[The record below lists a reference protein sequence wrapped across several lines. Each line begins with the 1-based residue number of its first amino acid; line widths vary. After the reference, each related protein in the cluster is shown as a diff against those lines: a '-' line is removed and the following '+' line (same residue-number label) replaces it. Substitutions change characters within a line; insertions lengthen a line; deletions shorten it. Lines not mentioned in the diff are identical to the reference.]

1 MAERRGISSFS
12 VVLLMAVAAVVGA
25 ACFSMLKVQ
34 YTPSPTE
41 KRLSVNYSY
50 PGASARI
57 VEAEVTSKLEGV
69 LSGIR
74 ACTGINSVSED
85 GGGYITLTVGKRS
98 DMDAVRFE
106 VASQIRNIYSRLP
119 EGCTYPSIS
128 LNAQGQESHTAI
140 SYSIRSPLPS
150 LEIAKF
156 VEDHLLHPLSII
168 EGVSS
173 VDFYGQTPFEWV
185 VTFDADKAAAAGITA
200 TDISRAFGEYYS
212 DQMVG
217 LARSGG
223 NTFAVKLRSD
233 TAADMAGVPVANVE
247 GRIVHLG
254 DIATFRYQEALPN
267 SYYRINGL
275 NVLNLTVEASSD
287 ANLIAVV
294 QSVKDC
300 LASMQDVIPEE
311 IGISV
316 SYDYSEYISDELDK
330 IYFRTGLCL
339 LILLLFAFAAARS
352 WRYMAVIGLTLA
364 VNLLISVAVYFFSG
378 LHIHIYTLAGV
389 TVSLGI
395 IIDNSIVMIDHYSRT
410 RTRSVFP
417 ALLSAVLTTVAA
429 LLVILLLPESEKANL
444 TDFAFVIIINLA
456 VSLLVSYLFAPA
468 LLEYFPIRFAEG
480 KARARRLRRTVRWN
494 RWYEHYIN
502 WGVRHK
508 WVYVVAFI
516 VMFGIPTCLLPTKF
530 GDEARAPLK
539 GWQKAANKVLAW
551 RPYAT
556 NKRSVDRVISS
567 SFGLFH
573 KAMSHSDFYREL
585 SRQRLIIRA
594 GMLEGSTIHQLNDV
608 MRSMENY
615 LAGIDEIEV
624 FETRITAYNNGRIS
638 VLFKPEYEDTWL
650 PSKIKRDIIS
660 IASNFGGANWTVSGI
675 DESYFNNE
683 IVSESRSHLITLTGY
698 NYDNLIRF
706 SEQLIEYLMVN
717 PRVIGAEIYGADW
730 DTTPKTEFN
739 LQYDFEA
746 LSRYG
751 VSPYE
756 YYSALQS
763 PLYETVMMR
772 LPHEGEYVNVRLE
785 SSAQDELD
793 AWFIGNQATVVN
805 NTRVKL
811 SEVGSISKVR
821 SGLPIEKDNQSY
833 AVTIR
838 FDFAGSS
845 MQVSKLIE
853 KAVDYMNQEVLPVG
867 FKADGSRGGW
877 FYDNQE
883 KYAAMIL
890 LVIALI
896 FVICAVHFNSLRF
909 PLAIIFMIPISFIG
923 LFLAFGI
930 GDFTFDKGGFAAFIM
945 LSGITVNAG
954 IYLVSEYLHPHLAVS
969 LRPISSLGL
978 SQPRVGESVRA
989 YVRAFDRKVVPIS
1002 LTILSTILGL
1012 VPFLFDGPKEVFWFA
1027 FAIGTIAGM
1036 AFSLIALIFYFPLFI
1051 ITQVSQVI

>member
-1 MAERRGISSFS
+1 MMAERRGISSFS
-12 VVLLMAVAAVVGA
+12 VVLLMAVAAVVGV
-25 ACFSMLKVQ
+25 ACFSMLKIQ
-34 YTPSPTE
+34 YTPSPTA
-41 KRLSVNYSY
+41 KSLTVTYSY

-57 VEAEVTSKLEGV
+57 VEAQVTSKLEGV

-85 GGGYITLTVGKRS
+85 GAGRITLNVGKRS

-119 EGCTYPSIS
+119 ESCTYPSIS
-128 LNAQGQESHTAI
+128 LNTQGQESQTAI
-140 SYSIRSPLPS
+140 AYSIRSPLPS

-156 VEDHLLHPLSII
+156 VEEHLLHPLSII
-168 EGVSS
+168 EGVSA

-185 VTFDADKAAAAGITA
+185 VTFDADKAAAAGISA
-200 TDISRAFGEYYS
+200 NMISNAFRSYYTE
-212 DQMVG
+212 QMVG
-217 LARSGG
+217 LTRSGG

-233 TAADMAGVPVANVE
+233 TAADFAGVPVANAE

-300 LASMQDVIPEE
+300 LASMQEIIPEE
-311 IGISV
+311 MGISV

-330 IYFRTGLCL
+330 IYLRTGICL

-352 WRYMAVIGLTLA
+352 WRYMAVIGITLA
-364 VNLLISVAVYFFSG
+364 VNLLISIAVYFFSG

-410 RTRSVFP
+410 GTRSVFP

-456 VSLLVSYLFAPA
+456 VSLLVSYLFVPA

-480 KARARRLRRTVRWN
+480 KTRSRRLRRTARWN
-494 RWYEHYIN
+494 RRYERYIA
-502 WGVRHK
+502 WGVQHK

-530 GDEARAPLK
+530 GDENREPLK

-551 RPYAT
+551 RPYAD
-556 NKRSVDRVISS
+556 NKPTVDKILSS
-567 SFGLFH
+567 SFGLFY
-573 KAMSHSDFYREL
+573 KAMSHSDFYREP
-585 SRQRLIIRA
+585 SRQRLSISA
-594 GMLEGSTIHQLNDV
+594 GMLEGCTVHQLNEV

-615 LAGIDEIEV
+615 LAGIEEIEV
-624 FETRITAYNNGRIS
+624 FETRVTSYDNGTIS
-638 VLFKPEYEDTWL
+638 VLFKPEYEGTWL
-650 PSKIKRDIIS
+650 PSKIKGDVIS
-660 IASNFGGANWTVSGI
+660 MAANFGGANWSVSGI
-675 DESYFNNE
+675 DENYFNNN
-683 IVSESRSHLITLTGY
+683 IVTDSKSNSILLTGY
-698 NYDNLIRF
+698 NYDDLIGYG
-706 SEQLIEYLMVN
+706 EQLIAHLSGN
-717 PRVIGAEIYGADW
+717 RRVSQPEIYGTGW
-730 DTTPKTEFN
+730 SSRPRTEFN
-739 LQYDFEA
+739 MLYDFEA
-746 LSRYG
+746 LNRYG

-763 PLYETVMMR
+763 PLYGTTLMR
-772 LPHEGEYVNVRLE
+772 LPHEGDYVGVRLE
-785 SSAQDELD
+785 SSAKDSFD
-793 AWFIGNQATVVN
+793 AWHIDNQAVEVADTK
-805 NTRVKL
+805 VKL
-811 SEVGSISKVR
+811 SAVGSISKGR
-821 SGLPIEKDNQSY
+821 TGLPIEKDNQSY
-833 AVTIR
+833 AVTVR
-838 FDFAGSS
+838 FNFIGSYLLANRA
-845 MQVSKLIE
+845 VE
-853 KAVDYMNQEVLPVG
+853 EAVDYMNYQVLPIG
-867 FKADGSRGGW
+867 FKAESGQGGW
-877 FYDNQE
+877 FYSNKE
-883 KYAAMIL
+883 KYAGLIL

-896 FVICAVHFNSLRF
+896 FVICAIHFNSLRL
-909 PLAIIFMIPISFIG
+909 PLAIIFLIPISFIG
-923 LFLAFGI
+923 LFLVFGI

-954 IYLVSEYLHPHLAVS
+954 IYLVSEYLHTRPSSASPLLPDTAVHTY
-969 LRPISSLGL
+969 IK
-978 SQPRVGESVRA
+978 
-989 YVRAFDRKVVPIS
+989 AFDRKIVPIS

-1012 VPFLFDGPKEVFWFA
+1012 VPFLFDGPKEVFWFP

-1036 AFSLIALIFYFPLFI
+1036 VFSISALIIFLPVFALKTLTIKKTKPN
-1051 ITQVSQVI
+1051 

>member
-1 MAERRGISSFS
+1 MAGGKGISSFS
-12 VVLLMAVAAVVGA
+12 VVLLMAVAAVVGV

-41 KRLSVNYSY
+41 KNLTVDYSY

-74 ACTGINSVSED
+74 ACTGISSVSRD
-85 GGGYITLTVGKRS
+85 GGGYITLNVGKRS

-128 LNAQGQESHTAI
+128 LNAQGQESQTAI
-140 SYSIRSPLPS
+140 AYSIRSPLPS
-150 LEIAKF
+150 LEIAKY
-156 VEDHLLHPLSII
+156 VEEHLLHPLSVI

-200 TDISRAFGEYYS
+200 PDISRAFTSYYS
-212 DQMVG
+212 EQLVG
-217 LARSGG
+217 LAHSGG

-233 TAADMAGVPVANVE
+233 TAADMAVIPVENVD
-247 GRIVHLG
+247 GRIVRLG
-254 DIATFRYQEALPN
+254 DLADFRYQEALPN

-275 NVLNLTVEASSD
+275 NVLNLTIEASPD
-287 ANLIAVV
+287 ANLIGVV
-294 QSVKDC
+294 QDVKDC

-316 SYDYSEYISDELDK
+316 SYDYSEHISDELDK

-352 WRYMAVIGLTLA
+352 WRYMVVIGITLA
-364 VNLLISVAVYFFSG
+364 VNLLISVACYFFMG

-410 RTRSVFP
+410 GTRSVFP

-456 VSLLVSYLFAPA
+456 VSLLVSYLFVPA
-468 LLEYFPIRFAEG
+468 LLDFFPVRFASG
-480 KARARRLRRTVRWN
+480 KVRSRRLRRTARWN
-494 RWYEHYIN
+494 RRYERYIA
-502 WGVRHK
+502 WGVQHK

-530 GDEARAPLK
+530 GDENRAPLK
-539 GWQKAANKVLAW
+539 GWQKAVNKVVAW
-551 RPYAT
+551 RPYAD
-556 NKRSVDRVISS
+556 NKPTVDKILSS
-567 SFGLFH
+567 TFGLFN
-573 KAMSHSDFYREL
+573 KAMSHSDFYREPA
-585 SRQRLIIRA
+585 RQRLSISA
-594 GMLEGSTIHQLNDV
+594 GMLEGSTVHQLNEV

-615 LAGIDEIEV
+615 LAGIEEIEV
-624 FETRITAYNNGRIS
+624 FETRVTSYNNGSIS
-638 VLFKPEYEDTWL
+638 VLFKPEYEGTWL
-650 PSKIKRDIIS
+650 PSKVKGDVIS
-660 IASNFGGANWTVSGI
+660 MAANFGGANWSVSGI
-675 DESYFNNE
+675 DDSYFNNN
-683 IVSESRSHLITLTGY
+683 IVTDTKSQSILLTGY
-698 NYDNLIRF
+698 NYDDLVRYG
-706 SEQLIEYLMVN
+706 EVLIEHLRGN
-717 PRVIGAEIYGADW
+717 RRVSEPEIYGTGW
-730 DTTPKTEFN
+730 RSSPKTEFN
-739 LQYDFEA
+739 LRYDFEA
-746 LSRYG
+746 LERYG

-756 YYSALQS
+756 YYSVLQS
-763 PLYETVMMR
+763 PLYGTVMMR
-772 LPHEGEYVNVRLE
+772 LPHEGDYVNVRLE
-785 SSAQDELD
+785 SSAKDEFD
-793 AWFIGNQATVVN
+793 AWHIDNQAVAVGD
-805 NTRVKL
+805 TRVKL
-811 SEVGSISKVR
+811 SEVGGISKDR
-821 SGLPIEKDNQSY
+821 TGLPIEKENQSY
-833 AVTIR
+833 AVTVR
-838 FDFAGSS
+838 FNFIGSY
-845 MQVSKLIE
+845 QLANRAIDE
-853 KAVDYMNQEVLPVG
+853 AVDYMNYQVLPIG
-867 FKADGSRGGW
+867 FKADSGSGGW
-877 FYDNQE
+877 FYSNKE
-883 KYAAMIL
+883 KYAGLIL

-954 IYLVSEYLHPHLAVS
+954 IYLVSEYLHTRPSVASQTQPDTAV
-969 LRPISSLGL
+969 RTYIK
-978 SQPRVGESVRA
+978 
-989 YVRAFDRKVVPIS
+989 AFDRKIVPIS

-1036 AFSLIALIFYFPLFI
+1036 AFSILALILFLPVFALKK
-1051 ITQVSQVI
+1051 TVVDY

>member
-212 DQMVG
+212 DRMVG

-352 WRYMAVIGLTLA
+352 WRYMVVIGLTLA

-456 VSLLVSYLFAPA
+456 VSLLVSYLFVPA

-480 KARARRLRRTVRWN
+480 KARARRLRRTARWN
-494 RWYEHYIN
+494 RWYGRYIG

-508 WVYVVAFI
+508 WVYIVVFI
-516 VMFGIPTCLLPTKF
+516 LFFGIPTCLLPAKF
-530 GDEARAPLK
+530 GDETRAPLK
-539 GWQKAANKVLAW
+539 DWQKTANKVLSW
-551 RPYAT
+551 RPYAD
-556 NKRSVDRVISS
+556 NKPTVDKILSS
-567 SFGLFH
+567 TFGLFH
-573 KAMSHSDFYREL
+573 KAMSHSDFYREPA
-585 SRQRLIIRA
+585 RQRLTISA
-594 GMLEGSTIHQLNDV
+594 GMLEGCTVHQLNEV

-615 LAGIDEIEV
+615 LAGIEEIEV
-624 FETRITAYNNGRIS
+624 FETRVTAYNNGNIS
-638 VLFKPEYEDTWL
+638 VLFKPEYEGTWL
-650 PSKIKRDIIS
+650 PSKVKGDV
-660 IASNFGGANWTVSGI
+660 IAMAANFGGANWSVSGI
-675 DESYFNNE
+675 DDSYFNNN
-683 IVSESRSHLITLTGY
+683 IVTDTKSNSIMLTGY
-698 NYDNLIRF
+698 NYDELVQYGEKLIDHLKGNRRV
-706 SEQLIEYLMVN
+706 SE
-717 PRVIGAEIYGADW
+717 PEIYGTGW
-730 DTTPKTEFN
+730 RSRPKTEFN
-739 LQYDFEA
+739 LRYDFEA
-746 LSRYG
+746 LDRYG
-751 VSPYE
+751 ISPYD
-756 YYSALQS
+756 YYFALQS
-763 PLYETVMMR
+763 PLYGTVMAR
-772 LPHEGEYVNVRLE
+772 LPQDGDYVNVRLE
-785 SSAQDELD
+785 SSAKDSFD
-793 AWFIGNQATVVN
+793 AWHIDNKAVEVGD
-805 NTRVKL
+805 TRVKL
-811 SEVGSISKVR
+811 SEVGSISKDR
-821 SGLPIEKDNQSY
+821 TGLPIEKENQSY
-833 AVTIR
+833 AVTVR
-838 FDFAGSS
+838 FNFIGSY
-845 MQVSKLIE
+845 QLAE
-853 KAVDYMNQEVLPVG
+853 KAINEAVDYMNYEVLPIG
-867 FKADGSRGGW
+867 FKADSGRGGW
-877 FYDNQE
+877 FYNNKE
-883 KYAAMIL
+883 KYAGLIL

-896 FVICAVHFNSLRF
+896 FVICAIHFNSLRL

-945 LSGITVNAG
+945 LCGITVNAG
-954 IYLVSEYLHPHLAVS
+954 IYLVSEYLHSRPAASPRPVS
-969 LRPISSLGL
+969 
-978 SQPRVGESVRA
+978 SVRT
-989 YVRAFDRKVVPIS
+989 YVRAFNRKIVPIS

-1012 VPFLFDGPKEVFWFA
+1012 VPFLFDGPTEVFWFA

-1036 AFSLIALIFYFPLFI
+1036 AFSVLALIFYLPVFALPK
-1051 ITQVSQVI
+1051 S

>member
-1 MAERRGISSFS
+1 MAGGKGISSFS
-12 VVLLMAVAAVVGA
+12 VVLLMAVAAVVGV

-41 KRLSVNYSY
+41 KNLTVDYSY

-74 ACTGINSVSED
+74 ACTGISSVSQD
-85 GGGYITLTVGKRS
+85 GGGYITLKVGKRS

-119 EGCTYPSIS
+119 EGCSYPSIS
-128 LNAQGQESHTAI
+128 LNAQGQESQTAI
-140 SYSIRSPLPS
+140 AYSIRSPLPS
-150 LEIAKF
+150 LEIAKY
-156 VEDHLLHPLSII
+156 VEEHLLHPLSVI

-200 TDISRAFGEYYS
+200 PDISRAFTSYYS
-212 DQMVG
+212 EQLVG
-217 LARSGG
+217 LAHSGG

-233 TAADMAGVPVANVE
+233 TAADMAGIPVENVD
-247 GRIVHLG
+247 GRIVRLG
-254 DIATFRYQEALPN
+254 DLADFRYQEALPN

-275 NVLNLTVEASSD
+275 NVLNLTIEASPD
-287 ANLIAVV
+287 ANLIGVV
-294 QSVKDC
+294 QDVKDC

-352 WRYMAVIGLTLA
+352 WRYMVVIGITLA
-364 VNLLISVAVYFFSG
+364 VNLLISMACYFFMG

-410 RTRSVFP
+410 GTRSVFP

-456 VSLLVSYLFAPA
+456 VSLLVSYLFVPA
-468 LLEYFPIRFAEG
+468 LLDFFPIRFASG
-480 KARARRLRRTVRWN
+480 KVRSRRLRRTVRWN
-494 RWYEHYIN
+494 RRYERYIN

-539 GWQKAANKVLAW
+539 GWQKTVNKILAW
-551 RPYAT
+551 RPYAD
-556 NKRSVDRVISS
+556 NKPTVDKILSS
-567 SFGLFH
+567 TFGLFN
-573 KAMSHSDFYREL
+573 KAMSHSDFYREPA
-585 SRQRLIIRA
+585 RQRLNISA
-594 GMLEGSTIHQLNDV
+594 GMLEGCTVHQLNEV

-615 LAGIDEIEV
+615 LAGIEEIEI
-624 FETRITAYNNGRIS
+624 FETRVTSYNNGNIS
-638 VLFKPEYEDTWL
+638 VLFKPEYEGTWL
-650 PSKIKRDIIS
+650 PSKIKGDVIS
-660 IASNFGGANWTVSGI
+660 MAANFGGANWSVSGI
-675 DESYFNNE
+675 DENYFNNN
-683 IVSESRSHLITLTGY
+683 IVTDSKSNSILLTGY
-698 NYDNLIRF
+698 NYDDLIGYG
-706 SEQLIEYLMVN
+706 EKLIDHLSGNRRVSN
-717 PRVIGAEIYGADW
+717 PDIYGTGW
-730 DTTPKTEFN
+730 RSSPKTEFN
-739 LQYDFEA
+739 LRYDFEA
-746 LSRYG
+746 LERYG
-751 VSPYE
+751 ISPYE
-756 YYSALQS
+756 YYSTLQS
-763 PLYETVMMR
+763 PLYGTVMMR
-772 LPHEGEYVNVRLE
+772 LPHEGDYVNVRLE
-785 SSAQDELD
+785 SSAKDEFD
-793 AWFIGNQATVVN
+793 AWHIDNQAVAIGD
-805 NTRVKL
+805 TRMKL
-811 SEVGSISKVR
+811 SEVGSISKDR
-821 SGLPIEKDNQSY
+821 TGLPIEKENQSY
-833 AVTIR
+833 AVTVR
-838 FDFAGSS
+838 FNFIGSYLLANRA
-845 MQVSKLIE
+845 VE
-853 KAVDYMNQEVLPVG
+853 EAVDYMNYQVLPIG
-867 FKADGSRGGW
+867 FKAESSSGGW
-877 FYDNQE
+877 FYSNKE
-883 KYAAMIL
+883 KYAGLIL
-890 LVIALI
+890 LVITLI
-896 FVICAVHFNSLRF
+896 FVICAVHFNSMRL

-954 IYLVSEYLHPHLAVS
+954 IYLVFEYLQTCHS
-969 LRPISSLGL
+969 ERNEGSI
-978 SQPRVGESVRA
+978 RT
-989 YVRAFDRKVVPIS
+989 YVRAFNHKIVPIS

-1036 AFSLIALIFYFPLFI
+1036 ILSIIALTVFLPVLWIR
-1051 ITQVSQVI
+1051 Q